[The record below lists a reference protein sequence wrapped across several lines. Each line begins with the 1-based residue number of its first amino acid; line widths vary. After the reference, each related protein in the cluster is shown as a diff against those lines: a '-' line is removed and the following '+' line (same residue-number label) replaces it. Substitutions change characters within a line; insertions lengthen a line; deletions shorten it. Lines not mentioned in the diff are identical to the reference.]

1 MTIYNAIQVAIK
13 AHEHQ
18 LRKLD
23 NDLYVAH
30 PLEVG
35 IILAKNNMPDDVIIA
50 GILHDTIEDTE
61 MTLTQ
66 IEKDFG
72 SRVAMFVEF
81 CSESNKMDTWKNR
94 KIAYLRGLDDAP
106 IDVLYIVCVDKLTNL
121 KSIHRNYD
129 SMGDKLWLKF
139 NAGYDEQRWY
149 YLSILDKLS
158 PISTHPLYTELEKIV
173 NIVFNR

>member
-1 MTIYNAIQVAIK
+1 MNIYNAIHAAIK

-61 MTLTQ
+61 MTLAQ
-66 IEKDFG
+66 IENDFG
-72 SRVAMFVEF
+72 PRVAMFVNF
-81 CSESNKMDTWKNR
+81 CSESNKKDTWKNR
-94 KIAYLRGLDDAP
+94 KLNYLKGLDDAP
-106 IDVLYIVCVDKLTNL
+106 IDVLYIVCVDKLTNI

-129 SMGDKLWLKF
+129 SMGESLWLKF
-139 NAGYDEQRWY
+139 NAGYEEQRWY
-149 YLSILDKLS
+149 YSAILDKLT

-173 NIVFNR
+173 NAVFNR

>member
-1 MTIYNAIQVAIK
+1 MIIYNAIHAAIK

-61 MTLTQ
+61 MTLAQ
-66 IEKDFG
+66 IESDFG
-72 SRVAMFVEF
+72 PRVAMFVNF
-81 CSESNKMDTWKNR
+81 CSESNKKDTWKNR
-94 KIAYLRGLDDAP
+94 KLDYLKGLDDAP
-106 IDVLYIVCVDKLTNL
+106 IDVLYIVCVDKLTNI

-129 SMGDKLWLKF
+129 ALGETLWLKF
-139 NAGYDEQRWY
+139 NAGYEEQRWY
-149 YLSILDKLS
+149 YSAILDKLS

-173 NIVFNR
+173 NTVFNH